1 MSRSRQREVE
11 EVGGLTR
18 EEKLPRMPYQLW
30 LEREELGRRL
40 RWELGTS
47 YVGRRWSMVSR
58 ALFFFRSPVPTCISR
73 TRRFPKRAKPER
85 RLPISRDGFTNPYSR
100 ARMSRFYL
108 TTDVYIFNTTLT
120 QLPVFHPRF

>member
-18 EEKLPRMPYQLW
+18 EEKLPRMPYQIW
-30 LEREELGRRL
+30 LERDELGRRQ

-58 ALFFFRSPVPTCISR
+58 ALFFFRSSR
-73 TRRFPKRAKPER
+73 PHMHLPDPPFSEDEKGEIGTRTPD
-85 RLPISRDGFTNPYSR
+85 IT
-100 ARMSRFYL
+100 
-108 TTDVYIFNTTLT
+108 
-120 QLPVFHPRF
+120 